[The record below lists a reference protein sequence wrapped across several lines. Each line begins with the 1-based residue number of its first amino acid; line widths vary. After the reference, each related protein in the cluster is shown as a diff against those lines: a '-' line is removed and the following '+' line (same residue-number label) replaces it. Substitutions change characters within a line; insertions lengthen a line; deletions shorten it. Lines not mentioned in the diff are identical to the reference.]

1 MAPDPQ
7 EFRGGIQPLL
17 FPTSVAIVGAS
28 ERNPRPIEGALR
40 GGRPVYLV
48 NPNRT
53 DVLGLPCHPTLA
65 GVPGTPDVALLL
77 VGHTRVEQAVEEA
90 LAAGVRALVIPGV
103 GAEAGAEGPPV
114 IRRLA
119 ARLEAAGV
127 AAVGANCMGVA
138 SADGPS
144 TWIGTVPE
152 TFRPGHVSVIAQS
165 GSIAEAFI
173 ACGPRV
179 GFRTVVSSGGEVSR
193 DAADLLGF
201 LADDQGTRAIGLFLE
216 AVRRPEAFAAALARC
231 AEAEKPV
238 VCLKVG
244 RSEAAARATLAHTGA
259 LVGSARAFSALLR
272 RHGVIEVDDFHDLLE
287 TLEVLGSKRPVRGTR
302 VAAVSESGGECAL
315 LADQGEAAGL
325 PFAPLPEP
333 LAADLTREFPNY
345 VSPGNPLDAWAV
357 ADETVVYPR
366 SFELVADSGA
376 YDILLAQIDLS
387 QFRGIDEGDWCTM
400 IVRTLAEAVEGT
412 GVFPAVTSVH
422 ASDPPPDLAAVA
434 RELDVPLL
442 RGTGHALRAL
452 AAVAR
457 WRSAVPAR
465 TDGTCP
471 GARPLDA
478 SGRDGPLPEFES
490 AAILERYGVPRAPR
504 RRAAAP
510 AEAARAAEELGFPV
524 VVKVDG
530 PAHKAREGGVVLGVE
545 SAEAAAA
552 AAERLGGRV
561 LIACQVPHGPEAVCG
576 FARDPDYGPVLA
588 VGLGGVVVEAL
599 SLAAVALAP
608 LDLEAARALVAD
620 APGLAAVASPA
631 ALEDMAVTL
640 VALGCLA
647 AEHREVDAVDV
658 NPLILGPDGAV
669 AVDALVVTKGAP

>member
-7 EFRGGIQPLL
+7 ELRGGIQPLL
-17 FPTSVAIVGAS
+17 FPTSLAIVGAS
-28 ERNPRPIEGALR
+28 ERNPRPIEGARR

-53 DVLGLPCHPTLA
+53 EVSGLPCHPTPADLPA
-65 GVPGTPDVALLL
+65 TPDVALLL

-90 LAAGVRALVIPGV
+90 LAAGARALVIPGV

-119 ARLEAAGV
+119 ARLEATGV
-127 AAVGANCMGVA
+127 AAIGANCMGVA

-216 AVRRPEAFAAALARC
+216 AVRRPEAFVAALARC

-287 TLEVLGSKRPVRGTR
+287 TLELLGSKRPVRGAR

-325 PFAPLPEP
+325 PFAPLPAP

-345 VSPGNPLDAWAV
+345 VLPGNPLDAWAV
-357 ADETVVYPR
+357 ADESIVYPR
-366 SFELVADSGA
+366 SFQLLAGSGA

-400 IVRTLAEAVEGT
+400 IVQTLAKAVEGT

-422 ASDPPPDLAAVA
+422 ASDPPPDLAALA

-442 RGTGHALRAL
+442 RGTGHAVRAL

-457 WRSAVPAR
+457 WRPAPRGR
-465 TDGTCP
+465 TEETCP
-471 GARPLDA
+471 GARPLDT

-490 AAILERYGVPRAPR
+490 AAILERYGVPLACR
-504 RRAAAP
+504 RRATSP
-510 AEAARAAEELGFPV
+510 AEAATAAAELGFPV

-561 LIACQVPHGPEAVCG
+561 LVARQVPHGPEAVCG
-576 FARDPDYGPVLA
+576 FVRDPDYGPVLA
-588 VGLGGVVVEAL
+588 AGLGGIVVEAL
-599 SLAAVALAP
+599 SLAAVALGP
-608 LDLEAARALVAD
+608 VDLEAARALVAD

-640 VALGCLA
+640 VALGRLA
-647 AEHREVDAVDV
+647 AEHPEVDAVDV